1 MRYWREFLL
10 IIVLLSGLEIAVGGV
25 SRTVIA
31 VAQKLAVPEE
41 GVEEGSR
48 TVRLVLGCVIAGL
61 ASGSLAISAWARL
74 LRRQIVRGTA
84 CPACQGETKRLR
96 RMRRDRFLATVL
108 RWNLQRRS
116 CQKCGWS
123 GLCVL

>member
-10 IIVLLSGLEIAVGGV
+10 IVVLLSGLEIAVGGV

-31 VAQKLAVPEE
+31 VAEKLAVPEE
-41 GVEEGSR
+41 GMEEGSR
-48 TVRLVLGCVIAGL
+48 TVRLVLGSAVVGL
-61 ASGSLAISAWARL
+61 ASGSLALSAWARL
-74 LRRQIVRGTA
+74 LRRRIVSGTA

-96 RMRRDRFLATVL
+96 RRGRDRLLAKLL

-116 CQKCGWS
+116 CQKCGWK
-123 GLCVL
+123 GLCVT